1 MDANHEPSF
10 LQHVKNGGNGSLCAQ
25 QAMEEGALSS
35 NLSIKLM
42 FCGSS
47 ESEEIS
53 QHSQILIMLT
63 LS

>member
-47 ESEEIS
+47 E
-53 QHSQILIMLT
+53 MLT